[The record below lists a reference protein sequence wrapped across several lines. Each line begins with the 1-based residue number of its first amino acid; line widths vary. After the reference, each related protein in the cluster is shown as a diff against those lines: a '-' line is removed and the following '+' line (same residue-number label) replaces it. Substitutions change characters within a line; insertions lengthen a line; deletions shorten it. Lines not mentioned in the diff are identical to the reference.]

1 MNHQSFRYY
10 YYVIKIQNHPNIV
23 VFVNVCRHGDML
35 YLGFDAEIAEAA
47 SASTSM
53 STTGSLMEPRHVTS
67 AGGAFTDNKASSS
80 SMRTIVQE
88 DAVDL
93 YLDKQDG
100 RIERDRDEHL

>member
-1 MNHQSFRYY
+1 M
-10 YYVIKIQNHPNIV
+10 

-35 YLGFDAEIAEAA
+35 YLGFDTEITEAA

-53 STTGSLMEPRHVTS
+53 STTGSLMEPRHATS

-80 SMRTIVQE
+80 SMRTLE
-88 DAVDL
+88 DAVDV
-93 YLDKQDG
+93 YLEKQDG